1 MCFKKRNTQNKIELR
16 KEIFPMKTI
25 DARGLSCPEPVIRT
39 KNALA
44 SGEKAYTVMVDNV
57 TAKENVSRFAL
68 HQGYKVSVKEEDED
82 FILTLE
88 K

>member
-1 MCFKKRNTQNKIELR
+1 
-16 KEIFPMKTI
+16 MKTI

-44 SGEKAYTVMVDNV
+44 SGEKAYTV
-57 TAKENVSRFAL
+57 
-68 HQGYKVSVKEEDED
+68 SVKEDGED
-82 FILTLE
+82 FVLTLE

>member
-1 MCFKKRNTQNKIELR
+1 
-16 KEIFPMKTI
+16 MKTV

-57 TAKENVSRFAL
+57 TARENVSRFAM
-68 HQGYKVSVKEEDED
+68 HQGYQVCWKEDGED

>member
-1 MCFKKRNTQNKIELR
+1 MREV
-16 KEIFPMKTI
+16 

-57 TAKENVSRFAL
+57 TARENVSRFAL
-68 HQGYKVSVKEEDED
+68 HQGYQVSVKEDGED